1 MRASEL
7 QDRIVRALVR
17 AAGGSPRR
25 WRVVL
30 GPIRIYDIR
39 THPHCNWSVA
49 PSGEINEVARIERLL
64 DTLRLE
70 YPIVGAG

>member
-7 QDRIVRALVR
+7 QERIVRALVR
-17 AAGGSPRR
+17 SSGGSSRR
-25 WRVVL
+25 WRIVI
-30 GPIRIYDIR
+30 GPIRLHDTR

-49 PSGEINEVARIERLL
+49 PSGAVREVAEVERLL
-64 DTLRLE
+64 DTIRLE

>member
-1 MRASEL
+1 M
-7 QDRIVRALVR
+7 RALVR
-17 AAGGSPRR
+17 SAGGSPRR

-30 GPIRIYDIR
+30 GPIRIYDIK

-49 PSGEINEVARIERLL
+49 PSGEVGEVARIERLL

-70 YPIVGAG
+70 HPIVGAG

>member
-1 MRASEL
+1 MTATEL
-7 QDRIVRALVR
+7 QERIVRALVR
-17 AAGGSPRR
+17 ASGGSPRR

-30 GPIRIYDIR
+30 GPVRVYDIR

-49 PSGEINEVARIERLL
+49 PSGDVGEVANIERLL

-70 YPIVGAG
+70 YPIVRAG